1 MKKCIVIYNP
11 NSGHTL
17 KKKMIPQYKT
27 LIEKYG
33 YKAQFIAT
41 QYKGH
46 AKEIVQH
53 MGYVDLVMSMGG
65 DGTFNEI
72 VYGNTL
78 RKNQLLLAHIPVGT
92 TNDIG
97 KMLGYG
103 DSIEKNIQLCLK
115 GEVKN
120 IDIPTINKRPFV
132 YVGGFGKFLS
142 IAYDTSREDKRKYG
156 YLAYVVSGI
165 KDFFTETKSY
175 EITYTVDGES
185 KKIEA
190 SMMMICNATRIAG
203 MDSFF
208 KNVKLDDDLFEIY
221 IVTAKK
227 RLDILRA
234 LGLSIFKGPKNIEN
248 VISFRA
254 NNIKVKFK
262 ERLKKNWC
270 IDGEKLELNTLTYD
284 IKNNHSVS
292 FLVPKKNISK
302 LFTK

>member
-1 MKKCIVIYNP
+1 MKTCIVIYNP
-11 NSGHTL
+11 TSGHTI
-17 KKKMIPQYKT
+17 KKKLIPRYQA

-33 YKAQFIAT
+33 YKVQFIAT

-46 AKEIVQH
+46 AKEIVENI
-53 MGYVDLVMSMGG
+53 GYVDLVMSMGG

-72 VYGNTL
+72 VYGNSL
-78 RKNQLLLAHIPVGT
+78 RKNQLILAHIPVGT

-97 KMLGYG
+97 RMFGYS
-103 DSIEKNIQLCLK
+103 DNTDKNIELCLK
-115 GEVKN
+115 GDIKT

-142 IAYDTSREDKRKYG
+142 IAYETAREDKKKYG

-165 KDFFTETKSY
+165 KDFFTETKSHQ
-175 EITYTVDGES
+175 ITYTVDGVS
-185 KKIEA
+185 HSIEA

-208 KNVKLDDDLFEIY
+208 KNVKLDDDLFEVY

-227 RLDILRA
+227 RLEIIRA
-234 LGLSIFKGPKNIEN
+234 LGLSAFKGPKNIDN
-248 VISFRA
+248 VITFRT
-254 NNIKVKFK
+254 NNIKIKFK
-262 ERLKKNWC
+262 EKLKKNWC
-270 IDGEKLELNTLTYD
+270 IDGEKLEKNKYIYNIENTQT
-284 IKNNHSVS
+284 IKL
-292 FLVPKKNISK
+292 LVPKKNVTK

>member
-11 NSGHTL
+11 TSGHTI
-17 KKKMIPQYKT
+17 KKKLIPRYKA
-27 LIEKYG
+27 LIEKHDYNV
-33 YKAQFIAT
+33 QFIAT

-53 MGYVDLVMSMGG
+53 IGYVDLVMSMGG

-72 VYGNTL
+72 VYGNSL
-78 RKNQLLLAHIPVGT
+78 RKNQLLLAHVPIGT

-97 KMLGYG
+97 RMFGYT
-103 DSIEKNIQLCLK
+103 DNTDKNIDACLK
-115 GEVKN
+115 GEIKT

-142 IAYDTSREDKRKYG
+142 IAYDTTRENKKKYG
-156 YLAYVVSGI
+156 YLAYVMSGI
-165 KDFFTETKSY
+165 KDFFTQTKSY

-185 KKIEA
+185 HKIDA

-203 MDSFF
+203 MNSFF
-208 KNVKLDDDLFEIY
+208 KNVKLDDDLFEVY

-234 LGLSIFKGPKNIEN
+234 LGLSAFSGPKNVQD
-248 VISFRA
+248 VISFRT
-254 NNIKVKFK
+254 NNIKLKFK

-270 IDGEKLELNTLTYD
+270 IDGEKLEINTYTYD
-284 IKNNHSVS
+284 IRNTQSIR
-292 FLVPKKNISK
+292 LMVPKKNVSK

>member
-234 LGLSIFKGPKNIEN
+234 LGLSIFKGPKNIDN

-284 IKNNHSVS
+284 IKNNHSIS

>member
-17 KKKMIPQYKT
+17 KKKMIPRYKS
-27 LIEKYG
+27 IIMKFDYQVE
-33 YKAQFIAT
+33 FVPT
-41 QYKGH
+41 QYHGH
-46 AKEIVQH
+46 AKELVHH
-53 MGYVDLVMSMGG
+53 MEDVDLVMSMGG
-65 DGTFNEI
+65 DGTFNEM
-72 VYGNTL
+72 VYGNIL
-78 RKNQLLLAHIPVGT
+78 RKKPLLLAHVPIGT

-97 KMLGYG
+97 KMLGYS
-103 DSIEKNIQLCLK
+103 DNTEKNIEACLK
-115 GEVKN
+115 GEVKT

-132 YVGGFGKFLS
+132 YVGGFGKFLN
-142 IAYDTSREDKRKYG
+142 IAYDTTRESKKKYS
-156 YLAYVVSGI
+156 YLAYVYNGI
-165 KDFFTETKSY
+165 KDFFTETKIHD
-175 EITYTVDGES
+175 ITYTVDGEQ
-185 KKIEA
+185 KHVEA

-284 IKNNHSVS
+284 IKNNHSIS